1 MKKNKRGRKRII
13 TIAILVII
21 LGIISALIFRY
32 MYKNRQVRI
41 NGLMTKEE
49 KIKIFNEQEKEKIVS
64 KKNIGKEGDKTG
76 PEINNFLLNSKI
88 IDCKKRIFPELKMNI
103 RDESGIYM
111 IKLNFIREGEKIGY
125 IQKSINSKNKNVKFQ
140 KIIDDNIILN
150 NMKTFKEYEG
160 AEISIE
166 IEVIDNGLNKSKK
179 ELKGIKILDYTK
191 PEAPEFFWTF
201 KSRGKELDKLYF
213 TKEKNNS
220 FIFKSVKDLP
230 ELKENR
236 VKTYLYAIRD
246 EEKKILK
253 MAKIPAK
260 EDEWYMIKAKMEKDG
275 KYTILLRAYDIAGN
289 FSEKELKFGVDTMEP
304 FVKIDILE
312 GQRFYVG
319 DTVTIKIDAI
329 DTLSGVYR
337 YRIAGSKEKLLK
349 SEWEFI
355 EKNIKYQLEEKEGI
369 YEVWCQVQDRAM
381 NISSPSN
388 IAYALVKDRSLKIKS
403 TSNEMKSKERVLK
416 IDKESYKRGKLE
428 IESAEEK

>member
-1 MKKNKRGRKRII
+1 MKNKRGRKRII

-21 LGIISALIFRY
+21 AGIISAFIFWN
-32 MYKNRQVRI
+32 MYSEKQKRVKGI
-41 NGLMTKEE
+41 ITKEE
-49 KIKIFNEQEKEKIVS
+49 KIKIFKKQENEKNES
-64 KKNIGKEGDKTG
+64 KKNMGKDGDKT
-76 PEINNFLLNSKI
+76 PPKISDFLLSLKT
-88 IDCKKRIFPELKMNI
+88 IDCKKRVFPELKMNI
-103 RDESGIYM
+103 SDESGIYT
-111 IKLNFIREGEKIGY
+111 IKINFIRAGKKIGY
-125 IQKSINSKNKNVKFQ
+125 IQKNINSKNKNIKFQ

-166 IEVIDNGLNKSKK
+166 LEITDNSLNKSIKTI
-179 ELKGIKILDYTK
+179 KGLKILDYTK
-191 PEAPEFFWTF
+191 PEIPEFFWTF
-201 KSRGKELDKLYF
+201 KSRGKDLEKIHF
-213 TKEKNNS
+213 TKEKKNS
-220 FIFKSVKDLP
+220 FIFKSVEDLP
-230 ELKENR
+230 KIEEN
-236 VKTYLYAIRD
+236 KIKKYLYAIRD
-246 EEKKILK
+246 EEKKIIK
-253 MAKIPAK
+253 IAKIPSIEEK
-260 EDEWYMIKAKMEKDG
+260 WYVIKADMIKDG
-275 KYTILLRAYDIAGN
+275 KYSILLRAYDIAGN

-337 YRIAGSKEKLLK
+337 YRIAESKEKLLK

-355 EKNIKYQLEEKEGI
+355 EKNVKYQLKEKEGI
-369 YEVWCQVQDRAM
+369 HEIWCQVQDKAM
-381 NISSPSN
+381 NISSPTN

-403 TSNEMKSKERVLK
+403 TSNEMKSKERVLR